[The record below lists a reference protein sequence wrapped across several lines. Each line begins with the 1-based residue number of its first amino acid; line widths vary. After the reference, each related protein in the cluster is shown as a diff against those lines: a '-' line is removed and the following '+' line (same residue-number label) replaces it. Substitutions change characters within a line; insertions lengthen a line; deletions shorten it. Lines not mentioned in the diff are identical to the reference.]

1 MPAIM
6 EQVSRL
12 SVSEKLNLMECIIKS
27 IGTSVVAA
35 EPVRPARA
43 SRIGICRGMWKLPTW
58 EEDQAMDREIE
69 VDFEE
74 ALESPL

>member
-12 SVSEKLNLMECIIKS
+12 SVSEKLSLMECILKS
-27 IGTSVVAA
+27 IGTSVAAA
-35 EPVRPARA
+35 EPKKTERS

-58 EEDQAMDREIE
+58 EEDKAMDREIE
-69 VDFEE
+69 ADFE
-74 ALESPL
+74 ASPEGPL

>member
-12 SVSEKLNLMECIIKS
+12 SVPEKLNLMECIIKS
-27 IGTSVVAA
+27 IGMSVAA
-35 EPVRPARA
+35 APVQPERA

-69 VDFEE
+69 ADFE
-74 ALESPL
+74 ASSESPL

>member
-12 SVSEKLNLMECIIKS
+12 SISEKLDLMDLILKS
-27 IGTSVVAA
+27 IDVSAVEACPEKST
-35 EPVRPARA
+35 RA

-58 EEDQAMDREIE
+58 EEDKAMDREIE
-69 VDFEE
+69 ADFEE
-74 ALESPL
+74 SMEKPL

>member
-27 IGTSVVAA
+27 IGMSVVA
-35 EPVRPARA
+35 EPIKPARS

-69 VDFEE
+69 ADFE
-74 ALESPL
+74 ASLENPL

>member
-12 SVSEKLNLMECIIKS
+12 SVSEKLDLMDRIIKS
-27 IGTSVVAA
+27 IDVSTVEAG
-35 EPVRPARA
+35 PVKPARA

-69 VDFEE
+69 ADFE
-74 ALESPL
+74 ASLENPL